1 MPAWQ
6 LTAVALVDPAGH
18 AYPAE
23 QGPVHAEVARPGVP
37 PNSPAGQ
44 LTHTEAPTREY
55 VPAAQAV
62 QLDRVADAVNRP
74 AGHWEHVPAPAA
86 LKLPG
91 WQGTAVADVEPAGH
105 AYLRRTSRHAA
116 RIYISKI

>member
-1 MPAWQ
+1 MPGWQ

-18 AYPAE
+18 AYPAK
-23 QGPVHAEVARPGVP
+23 QGPVHAEVPRPCVP
-37 PNSPAGQ
+37 PNCPAGQ

-55 VPAAQAV
+55 VPTAQAV
-62 QLDRVADAVNRP
+62 QLGRVADAVNRP
-74 AGHWEHVPAPAA
+74 AGHWEHVPAPEA

-105 AYLRRTSRHAA
+105 AYLRRQQNTGGRL
-116 RIYISKI
+116 